1 MHPSNHRL
9 NRTGN
14 HDLRSK
20 INKRSKTIYQQLP
33 CIEEVIQDHKLPK
46 TEKEKSLFYVH
57 KHEGHSRGKELG
69 AKIGVGGRRGGG
81 LREEERMIIV
91 VDDVV
96 VIIVVDAE
104 VDART
109 AF

>member
-1 MHPSNHRL
+1 M
-9 NRTGN
+9 
-14 HDLRSK
+14 
-20 INKRSKTIYQQLP
+20 
-33 CIEEVIQDHKLPK
+33 
-46 TEKEKSLFYVH
+46 FYVH
-57 KHEGHSRGKELG
+57 KHEGHSRGNELG